1 MLDIILEKT
10 DERSEDLVCDIVN
23 GLDIEALHYTLKE
36 FYELMND
43 PKVKEKGYNDEAET
57 GLFHTYHALVHITDY
72 GVPPEI
78 IGKSEVCIVSCMYR
92 YVAYMHLR

>member
-1 MLDIILEKT
+1 MMLEKT
-10 DERSEDLVCDIVN
+10 DERSKYLVRDIVN

-43 PKVKEKGYNDEAET
+43 PKVKEKGYDDEAET

-72 GVPPEI
+72 GVSPEK
-78 IGKSEVCIVSCMYR
+78 IGKSDYQICTCSVPLSLSLYSM
-92 YVAYMHLR
+92 